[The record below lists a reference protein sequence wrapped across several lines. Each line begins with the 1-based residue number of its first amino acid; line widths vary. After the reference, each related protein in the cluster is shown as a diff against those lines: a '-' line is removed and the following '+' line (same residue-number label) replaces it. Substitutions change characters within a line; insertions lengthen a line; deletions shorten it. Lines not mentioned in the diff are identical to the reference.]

1 MAPAQ
6 GRRDEPV
13 KRSFSM
19 ALWMLLVLAPIQIVV
34 GDAHGLNTREYQPAK
49 IAAIEGLWKPR
60 RAAPR

>member
-1 MAPAQ
+1 
-6 GRRDEPV
+6 
-13 KRSFSM
+13 M

-49 IAAIEGLWKPR
+49 IAAIEGLGKPR